1 MAKLP
6 AHKAR
11 HRPGFFEPV
20 AVRARCDGWSVE
32 RQCGFLA
39 QLYVTGSVAAAARGV
54 GMTARSAHRLRRR
67 EGAES
72 FAAAWERVMA
82 APGSGYRRP
91 DKPDYRKV
99 PTSTLAAQLETG
111 LVRPVVHRG
120 RMVRIIAKHDDS
132 TLLRLMRRLDA
143 AAARAGPEASEEDFE
158 VFKSAAS
165 ALHRSPHSPPA
176 GSAK

>member
-1 MAKLP
+1 MAKPP
-6 AHKAR
+6 AHKVR
-11 HRPGFFEPV
+11 HRPGFFQPV
-20 AVRARCDGWSVE
+20 AVRARGDGWSVE

-39 QLYVTGSVAAAARGV
+39 QLYVTGSVAAAARAV

-82 APGSGYRRP
+82 MPGSGYRRP
-91 DKPDYRKV
+91 GKPDYRKV
-99 PTSTLAAQLETG
+99 PTSAIAARLATG
-111 LVRPVVHRG
+111 LVRPVVNRG
-120 RMVRIIAKHDDS
+120 RMVRIVAKHDDS
-132 TLLRLMRRLDA
+132 TLLRLLRRLDA
-143 AAARAGPEASEEDFE
+143 AAVRAGPEAQEGDFE

-165 ALHRSPHSPPA
+165 VLHQGPHSPPA